1 MPLTPYDMMKP
12 ESLPGNHPLIQD
24 WQEEIVPRLPANVE
38 TQAYVLKALR
48 RRREI
53 RCATDL
59 LRGLLA
65 YVYTVHSFEH
75 LSLWSLLIGVADIS
89 ANDWR
94 KRLRQASDWLSWL
107 LQEQLAASR
116 AVSPWLV
123 RSGLSRILLIDG
135 THFKCRGPEGLV
147 WRVHT
152 AFDLLTG
159 RLSQLKVTDT
169 HEAEHLE
176 VFALQEGD
184 LVITDR
190 ANGYRERFLFVR
202 QRLAHLLVRFTPHTL
217 PLEDAKGKAIEVLKW
232 LKGRHAPAGRICGQS
247 AWISV
252 GGQRLEVRIV
262 ALRLNQEQTEKA
274 QRKKKQKASKRQ
286 RNVQAD
292 TLYLAGWVM
301 LVTTLPQQDWS
312 DGAIIQLYQARWQI
326 ELVFKR
332 IKQLLKMQRLRSTT
346 RETALATVT
355 ALLLGWA
362 LVEEESQ
369 AVRLAMADAMQSVA
383 QEPAPDSA
391 QTPDA
396 SGCWWQAECSGPLS
410 EWMLAE
416 VNVDLLCQQIR
427 GSYTAARYRA
437 CLPRLQRFFCSG
449 LRKRPHRYRQVCQW
463 LGMPGLPTEQ
473 EIAG

>member
-1 MPLTPYDMMKP
+1 M
-12 ESLPGNHPLIQD
+12 
-24 WQEEIVPRLPANVE
+24 
-38 TQAYVLKALR
+38 LK
-48 RRREI
+48 
-53 RCATDL
+53 
-59 LRGLLA
+59 
-65 YVYTVHSFEH
+65 H
-75 LSLWSLLIGVADIS
+75 
-89 ANDWR
+89 
-94 KRLRQASDWLSWL
+94 
-107 LQEQLAASR
+107 
-116 AVSPWLV
+116 
-123 RSGLSRILLIDG
+123 
-135 THFKCRGPEGLV
+135 
-147 WRVHT
+147 
-152 AFDLLTG
+152 
-159 RLSQLKVTDT
+159 
-169 HEAEHLE
+169 
-176 VFALQEGD
+176 
-184 LVITDR
+184 
-190 ANGYRERFLFVR
+190 
-202 QRLAHLLVRFTPHTL
+202 
-217 PLEDAKGKAIEVLKW
+217 
-232 LKGRHAPAGRICGQS
+232 GRICGRS

-286 RNVQAD
+286 RHVQAD

-312 DGAIIQLYQARWQI
+312 DAAIIQLYQARWQI

-362 LVEEESQ
+362 LLEEESQ

-391 QTPDA
+391 QTPDV

-437 CLPRLQRFFCSG
+437 CLPRLQRFLCSG
-449 LRKRPHRYRQVCQW
+449 RALAASS
-463 LGMPGLPTEQ
+463 LSSGLPMAWNAWAAHRTRDCR
-473 EIAG
+473 INAMNRLGGLFPLSSRLCHSTPYCPSATGTLMP